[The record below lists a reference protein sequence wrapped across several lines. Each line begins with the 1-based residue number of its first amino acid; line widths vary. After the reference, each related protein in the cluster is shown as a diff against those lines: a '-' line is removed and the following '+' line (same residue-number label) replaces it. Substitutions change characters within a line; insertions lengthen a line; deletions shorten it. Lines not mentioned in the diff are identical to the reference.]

1 MHFRRRS
8 KYIRRKPTNANICRR
23 AAFFNGSGQR
33 GRSDD
38 SKRFKSSSASP
49 SSAAFSEAAVQHE
62 EEETDGSYEF
72 GNDSVY
78 GMYSPA
84 STMEDDQYAIH
95 DPANNLATYE
105 LRDSDEE
112 QGCESAQGIVQKL
125 RGKRLMRVD
134 RYKVDELEYLSGESG
149 YAGLS
154 KVAEQLRDAVI
165 EDTERTI

>member
-1 MHFRRRS
+1 M
-8 KYIRRKPTNANICRR
+8 
-23 AAFFNGSGQR
+23 NGYGPHV
-33 GRSDD
+33 RSDD

-105 LRDSDEE
+105 LRDRDED

-149 YAGLS
+149 Y
-154 KVAEQLRDAVI
+154 VASQKLRNNLGCSDRKI
-165 EDTERTI
+165 RRGPSEW